1 MIIQI
6 IAYEDL
12 SKDVYDFFANTPE
25 LFTGWDLIPGC
36 TIYECNPNTM
46 DEFYSIV
53 EKIKAF
59 DKNGIQILIDV
70 VPPEKENEPLMML
83 MHVIKREVDLIF

>member
-1 MIIQI
+1 MVIQVI
-6 IAYEDL
+6 VYEDL
-12 SKDVYDFFANTPE
+12 SKDVYDFFANSTDIFTPWE
-25 LFTGWDLIPGC
+25 LIPGC
-36 TIYECNPNTM
+36 TIYECNPETM
-46 DEFYSIV
+46 EGFYSIV

-70 VPPEKENEPLMML
+70 LPPEKENEPLMML